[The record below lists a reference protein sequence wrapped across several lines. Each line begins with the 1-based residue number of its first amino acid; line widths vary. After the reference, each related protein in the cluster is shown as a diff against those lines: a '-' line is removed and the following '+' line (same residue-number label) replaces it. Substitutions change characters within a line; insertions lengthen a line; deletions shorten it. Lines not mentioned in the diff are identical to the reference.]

1 MSAIIPNA
9 SDLQVNVDQID
20 VSEVSSAE
28 DQAFLIEKGTN
39 ILQIVARAALEV
51 GQQIVEVQDRFNET
65 GEKGLQKFY
74 ASIGISQGQ
83 ATRWSSKYRAF
94 CSYIELFGEEGAV
107 QNFELLGDTAAQR
120 LWALPTEYR
129 EAFLADIAVGETP
142 TFDEVAEVAS
152 RPEVKLSKAEELI
165 AAARARKA
173 NADQKWELAKADPAV
188 VPNSTEYN
196 NAASDAKAAG
206 KSVARL
212 EEQLER
218 LQADL
223 ERKEAELAKFKF
235 DGDTQRAE
243 RIKSLVDALTIG
255 FAEDVVVD
263 TSGKTTLQ
271 LETSSTD
278 RYAIYDSGSGINVL
292 TFQYTDQNGDSSTDL
307 DQLSTKALTLNG
319 GSINNAAGNAAILSL
334 AAPGQSGSLAANAD
348 LIIERPTDLDLD
360 ALVDGSNSSAYQLF
374 NNGSPLTISQKGKTF
389 FDGSNPSWNITS
401 AAQKGNP
408 SEGLHIRLEAVGSLA
423 GKFYQWSTNPNGS
436 VNKVYGWKTTA
447 QALQLNWESRFNKDL
462 NSDDTIGGSITD
474 ADNNGLVDGSD
485 SSAYQPF
492 NSGNPITST
501 NSNGNSY
508 NNEYDPNW
516 I

>member
-1 MSAIIPNA
+1 MSAIIPKA
-9 SDLQVNVDQID
+9 SDLQINVDQID
-20 VSEVSSAE
+20 VSEVTSAE

-142 TFDEVAEVAS
+142 TFDEVAEVAA
-152 RPEVKLSKAEELI
+152 RPEVKLSKAEELL

-235 DGDTQRAE
+235 DSDTQRAE

-255 FAEDVVVD
+255 VPQTTADLSKFFAESEFYPDDV
-263 TSGKTTLQ
+263 
-271 LETSSTD
+271 
-278 RYAIYDSGSGINVL
+278 
-292 TFQYTDQNGDSSTDL
+292 
-307 DQLSTKALTLNG
+307 KAHMDEQIKML
-319 GSINNAAGNAAILSL
+319 
-334 AAPGQSGSLAANAD
+334 AD
-348 LIIERPTDLDLD
+348 LCGDYL
-360 ALVDGSNSSAYQLF
+360 SKS
-374 NNGSPLTISQKGKTF
+374 
-389 FDGSNPSWNITS
+389 
-401 AAQKGNP
+401 
-408 SEGLHIRLEAVGSLA
+408 
-423 GKFYQWSTNPNGS
+423 
-436 VNKVYGWKTTA
+436 
-447 QALQLNWESRFNKDL
+447 
-462 NSDDTIGGSITD
+462 
-474 ADNNGLVDGSD
+474 
-485 SSAYQPF
+485 
-492 NSGNPITST
+492 
-501 NSNGNSY
+501 
-508 NNEYDPNW
+508 
-516 I
+516 